1 MDSTLP
7 TAESP
12 NGTAEP
18 PRGTAEQALDTP
30 ASPGPGGFGK
40 SDFFQAVRRIEAR
53 HPELPR
59 VGHARQTSAEA
70 VRIYQATE
78 MDFAA
83 TTLETIGGQGDYTE
97 IRQRFFGLL
106 GPHGPMPY
114 HWTEHVRGQ
123 VRHDHD
129 ATTESFLNIF
139 NHRMATLFY
148 RAWASSRG
156 VVQRDRPEEDRF
168 HDYLSALTGAWESDD
183 TRQARGDAEAGDGS
197 HELRA
202 HFVGRFAGQRRNA
215 EGLRAVLSTAL
226 AAAVEVQQFTLQH
239 LRLAPEDLTILRS
252 QATPGQQQLGGPG
265 VLGRSAVL
273 GRSVP
278 DRSTKITV
286 VIGPLQHNRFAD
298 LVPGGRQHA
307 ELRRLIRSY
316 LGDGLNCRVVL
327 SVVAEAAEPIALGNS
342 GQLGIS
348 GWVGK
353 LQASETS
360 EDCHFEL

>member
-1 MDSTLP
+1 MDSILP
-7 TAESP
+7 TAADPP
-12 NGTAEP
+12 NGNA
-18 PRGTAEQALDTP
+18 TP
-30 ASPGPGGFGK
+30 AVETSSSPPSGELGK

-83 TTLETIGGQGDYTE
+83 STLETIGGQGDYTE

-168 HDYLSALTGAWESDD
+168 HDYLAALTGAWESDD
-183 TRQARGDAEAGDGS
+183 TRQARGDEEAADGS

-226 AAAVEVQQFTLQH
+226 ATKVEVQQFTLQH
-239 LRLAPEDLTILRS
+239 LRLAPEDLTILS
-252 QATPGQQQLGGPG
+252 SKTPAGQQQLGRSG

-286 VIGPLQHNRFAD
+286 VIGPLQHERFAQ
-298 LVPGGRQHA
+298 LVPGGQQHA
-307 ELRRLIRSY
+307 ELRRLIHSY
-316 LGDGLNCRVVL
+316 LGDGMNCRVVL
-327 SVVAEAAEPIALGNS
+327 SVVSQAAQPIALGNS

-348 GWVGK
+348 GWVGQ
-353 LQASETS
+353 LQATETS